1 MSYPQCS
8 FIRLP
13 RPWRVDY
20 RYRKVISKKEGAHV
34 ISDCGFSEIP
44 LNQPTLRR
52 IDLGIGLGE
61 HLLLNLIPNE
71 FARALRENGSIAGAF
86 RVDHSTGGQLAIV
99 EMNQISGKRVY
110 QVYRQSCWK
119 LSPVHEGAD
128 VLLVL
133 KVFGPSTRLIGARIG
148 AQLWLSCGIRK
159 GLYLGKR

>member
-99 EMNQISGKRVY
+99 EMNQISGKR
-110 QVYRQSCWK
+110 
-119 LSPVHEGAD
+119 H
-128 VLLVL
+128 
-133 KVFGPSTRLIGARIG
+133 
-148 AQLWLSCGIRK
+148 GIASRNGTK
-159 GLYLGKR
+159 TAWRTSNQDAIRPEHRAF